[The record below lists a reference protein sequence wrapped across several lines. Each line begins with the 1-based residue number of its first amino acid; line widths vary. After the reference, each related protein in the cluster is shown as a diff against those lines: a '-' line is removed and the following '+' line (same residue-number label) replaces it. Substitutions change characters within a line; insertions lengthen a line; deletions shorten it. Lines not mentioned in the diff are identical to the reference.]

1 MSIDP
6 ENHPRCVSN
15 ERTIHAPIE
24 HVWKVLVDFERY
36 PEWNPFTHGLE
47 PNRKVGGP
55 VTLHVKLGGRNMT
68 MHEQLTL
75 WDEGRAV
82 AWGLRWG
89 GGKLI
94 HCDRVQALV
103 RIDDHTTGY
112 RCHEAFDGL
121 LASLVYLLYRR
132 PMQVGFDTAA
142 DALKARAEA
151 TFRA

>member
-1 MSIDP
+1 MS
-6 ENHPRCVSN
+6 
-15 ERTIHAPIE
+15 
-24 HVWKVLVDFERY
+24 
-36 PEWNPFTHGLE
+36 
-47 PNRKVGGP
+47 
-55 VTLHVKLGGRNMT
+55 
-68 MHEQLTL
+68 
-75 WDEGRAV
+75 
-82 AWGLRWG
+82 
-89 GGKLI
+89 
-94 HCDRVQALV
+94 CDRVQALV